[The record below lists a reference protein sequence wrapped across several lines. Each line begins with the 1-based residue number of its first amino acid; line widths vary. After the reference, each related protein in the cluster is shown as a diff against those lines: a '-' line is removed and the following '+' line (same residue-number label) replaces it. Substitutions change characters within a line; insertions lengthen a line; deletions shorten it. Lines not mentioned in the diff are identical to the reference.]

1 MPQAILNVPTISGS
15 YQYDFCLTGGGLAV
29 GTVLL
34 VGKPLIV
41 ALISSPTQMFAAA
54 YFQEWASFWEITV
67 VCEATP
73 LIYCSLSSLIKE
85 FAILCDTRPVST
97 STVNG

>member
-1 MPQAILNVPTISGS
+1 MRWVILNVPTFSGS
-15 YQYDFCLTGGGLAV
+15 YQYDCCFTGGGLAV

-34 VGKPLIV
+34 VGKSLIV

-54 YFQEWASFWEITV
+54 CFQGCFWEITV
-67 VCEATP
+67 VCEETP

-85 FAILCDTRPVST
+85 FAILKTFVILW
-97 STVNG
+97 